1 MSVDQLIKISQA
13 NDKVTINF
21 INKIIE
27 LSKTHNLVPT
37 VNLNILGVGK
47 IDLDDSENGE
57 ILDRINSNN
66 SNLIYQLNITV
77 SNFYIGI
84 YRGGSREPKSPYS
97 NDLTLKND
105 SYNSPSL
112 SDDIKISILQIIND
126 TFLPFSNGRSVGRF
140 ESQAQQDLV

>member
-84 YRGGSREPKSPYS
+84 Y
-97 NDLTLKND
+97 L
-105 SYNSPSL
+105 SL
-112 SDDIKISILQIIND
+112 IHI
-126 TFLPFSNGRSVGRF
+126 
-140 ESQAQQDLV
+140 